1 MDMIGFHRVVE
12 SSVSFFVS
20 EMGFCG
26 DRMHEGWVGVR
37 VGVGDC
43 CGRACRVC
51 MDLLDGLLKSGY
63 VMAASE
69 RMIFLVF
76 TKVEVAMEP

>member
-1 MDMIGFHRVVE
+1 
-12 SSVSFFVS
+12 
-20 EMGFCG
+20 
-26 DRMHEGWVGVR
+26 MHEGWVGVR

-51 MDLLDGLLKSGY
+51 MDELVGFVWTCLMVCLLKSGY
-63 VMAASE
+63 VMVARSQASE

>member
-51 MDLLDGLLKSGY
+51 MDLLDGLSIE
-63 VMAASE
+63 VRPWWHAA
-69 RMIFLVF
+69 RLLRG
-76 TKVEVAMEP
+76 

>member
-1 MDMIGFHRVVE
+1 MKDGLECGLESGIAVDELVGFVWTCL
-12 SSVSFFVS
+12 
-20 EMGFCG
+20 M
-26 DRMHEGWVGVR
+26 
-37 VGVGDC
+37 
-43 CGRACRVC
+43 VC
-51 MDLLDGLLKSGY
+51 LLKSGY